1 MLSRAGGLFWNRE
14 ICMLNM
20 LSLRVKLILLSVVPL
35 TALGITGAQ
44 TIVRAASAYSVYRSQ
59 EKNLVFYVTNL
70 DLIETLQV
78 ERGAS
83 SRFLSGGIAQ
93 NELDTVRTKTD
104 AAAEEWLL
112 DLAEAAFDEK
122 TRAVARIWPETLTGM
137 RQSVSSRAFSP
148 DQAMESYTEVIN
160 KLVGLANTTAQLK
173 TEGGIG
179 KRLSSLNVLLEAKE
193 SAALVRGYS
202 SGIFDRKEPIP
213 WDLAF
218 QLASTFSGVTVNL
231 SSPAVVLSPENRKM
245 LETVLSS
252 GNLSGTSAA
261 VSDLLM
267 KYENG
272 VYNTDGSRFWT
283 ISTGLVDSISAL
295 IRAEV
300 EYTSQLNRV
309 ATDEQR
315 TTVLS
320 VVVQL
325 LVTLIIVSA
334 LSILFTRLITKPIR
348 TVGGALS
355 SIANGNGDLTIESE
369 VTGSDEIGKLS
380 GAFNSFTSNLSAMIR
395 EIRSATESLQA
406 VGDDLARDM
415 QQTASAENEVST
427 ILSNMGK
434 QIDTQYR
441 ETDSAVTS
449 LGAFFRQ
456 LDMLHEII
464 ESQAASVTQSSASIE
479 EMIASIRSEKASVE
493 NMTGV
498 VRQMVDEANKTYGL
512 LGDVVLRIK
521 DVDSQSEK
529 LLEANSL
536 IASIASQTN
545 LLAMNA
551 AIEAAHAGDA
561 GRGFAVVADEIRKL
575 AETTGTQSKGIA
587 SDLKGIRAV
596 IDGVVSTTDS
606 AAKSFDRMNARI
618 SDVTQLQNTIL
629 GSITEQSAGTTEILQ
644 AVSEINDITQ
654 KVRTMS
660 GDMDEQGKSLQ
671 TALKDIAEI
680 SLAVREGMKE
690 TIVGMKEIHA
700 SMLHVEE
707 LSTLNRDHVGS
718 VNSLVSRFTLK

>member
-1 MLSRAGGLFWNRE
+1 
-14 ICMLNM
+14 MLNT

-35 TALGITGAQ
+35 TALFITGTQ
-44 TIVRAASAYSVYRSQ
+44 TILRVSSAYSVYRSQ
-59 EKNLVFYVTNL
+59 EINLFFYVSNL
-70 DLIETLQV
+70 DLVETLQV
-78 ERGAS
+78 ERGSS
-83 SRFLSGGIAQ
+83 SRFLSGGISQ
-93 NELDTVRTKTD
+93 NDLDAVRAKTD
-104 AAAEEWLL
+104 AAVESWERGLSG
-112 DLAEAAFDEK
+112 AAFDAQ
-122 TRAVARIWPETLTGM
+122 TISTASDWPGALALM
-137 RQSVSSRAFSP
+137 RQSVSSHSFSP
-148 DQAMESYTEVIN
+148 DQAMETYTDLIE
-160 KLVGLANTTAQLK
+160 KLIGLANTTAQLK

-179 KRLSSLNVLLEAKE
+179 KRLSGLNVLLEAKE
-193 SAALVRGYS
+193 NAALVRGYS

-218 QLASTFSGVTVNL
+218 RLGSTFAGVSVNL
-231 SSPAVVLSPENRKM
+231 SSPAVVLASENRKK
-245 LETVLSS
+245 LDSIISS
-252 GNLSGTSAA
+252 DALNGTSSA
-261 VSDLLM
+261 VSDLLRSYASGS
-267 KYENG
+267 YE
-272 VYNTDGSRFWT
+272 TDGGRFWT
-283 ISTGLVDSISAL
+283 TATSLVDSISAL
-295 IRAEV
+295 IRSEV
-300 EYTSQLNRV
+300 EYTTELNRV
-309 ATDEQR
+309 ATEEQR
-315 TTVLS
+315 STVFG

-325 LVTLIIVSA
+325 LVTLVLVAA

-355 SIANGNGDLTIESE
+355 SIANGHGDLTIESE
-369 VTGSDEIGKLS
+369 VTGTDEIGKLS
-380 GAFNSFTSNLSAMIR
+380 GAFNSFTENLSSMIR
-395 EIRSATESLQA
+395 EIRSAVVALQT
-406 VGDDLARDM
+406 VGDDLAADM

-449 LGAFFRQ
+449 LAAFFRQ
-456 LDMLHEII
+456 LDTLHEVI

-512 LGDVVLRIK
+512 LGDVVARIK

-551 AIEAAHAGDA
+551 AIEAAHAGEA

-575 AETTGTQSKGIA
+575 AETTGAQSKGIA
-587 SDLKGIRAV
+587 SDLKGIRSV
-596 IDGVVSTTDS
+596 IDGVVATTDS

-654 KVRTMS
+654 RVRTMS
-660 GDMDEQGKSLQ
+660 GDMDVQGKSLQ
-671 TALKDIAEI
+671 AALKGIAEI
-680 SLAVREGMKE
+680 ALAVREGMKE
-690 TIVGMKEIHA
+690 TLVGMEEIHS

-707 LSTLNRDHVGS
+707 LSKSNRDHVGS
-718 VNSLVSRFTLK
+718 VNALVSRFTLK